1 MILKILIYTL
11 VITVIS
17 SKIKAD
23 SSTDEPISTKYE
35 QQEEPVA
42 SPPKDKLWKRILREF
57 GLFPKGE
64 GEPEDDPLE
73 TDPKFLVWKILLKLF
88 ILTILYTSYR
98 RLPDDYKPMC
108 YSYGIYLV
116 VTLIMWL
123 YKCSEAFFESKA
135 SE

>member
-17 SKIKAD
+17 CKAKAD
-23 SSTDEPISTKYE
+23 SPEETVSTNYE
-35 QQEEPVA
+35 KQEEPVA

-108 YSYGIYLV
+108 YSYGIYLI